1 MKNIKI
7 EKKKLLLVEGKDE
20 VNFFEAI
27 LKHEKINDVQEH
39 EKNIQILDVMGKNNF
54 KNIFKILTL
63 SDGFANIEVLG
74 FIQDADNNKAKSAFD
89 SLSHLLKA
97 EGFCL
102 KTGSIENNI
111 FESSHKNFGN
121 KKIGIFIMP
130 NNRDKG
136 ALEDLCLL
144 SIDPEMVNC
153 IDGYIN
159 CCSISN
165 KDTNISKAKIQS
177 YLAVQEPLRENLT
190 LGLAATKGIWQFNHS
205 SFDQI
210 KQFLKKLFNSNQPH
224 IHK

>member
-1 MKNIKI
+1 MTNIKI
-7 EKKKLLLVEGKDE
+7 DKKKLLLVEGKDE

-27 LKHEKINDVQEH
+27 LEHEKINDVQIINV
-39 EKNIQILDVMGKNNF
+39 KGKDNF
-54 KNIFKILTL
+54 KNKLDLLTSSEVSEDL
-63 SDGFANIEVLG
+63 GFADIEVLG
-74 FIQDADNNKAKSAFD
+74 FIRDADDLKAKAAFD
-89 SLSHLLKA
+89 SLSGILEK

-102 KTGSIENNI
+102 KTESIENNI
-111 FESSHKNFGN
+111 FESSSKEFGN

-144 SIDPEMVNC
+144 SIDSEMINC

-165 KDTNISKAKIQS
+165 KDTNISKAKIRS

-190 LGLAATKGIWQFNHS
+190 LGLAAKKDKGIWQFNHS
-205 SFDQI
+205 GFNQI
-210 KQFLKKLFNSNQPH
+210 KKFLKELFNSN
-224 IHK
+224 